1 MSEYSEKRLEESNE
15 MKEKQKKKTVSVRE
29 ASIVLLIIV
38 AAIATG
44 VIGLKISPNIT
55 ILFVIALIL
64 GYAMFRKVPFDQ
76 MHKGIVDGLKPGII
90 PIFIFILVG
99 ALIAVW
105 IQAGIIPTIMVFG
118 FKMISVKW
126 FVPSV
131 FIVCA
136 IVGSA
141 VGSAFTVM
149 STIGIAFFGIGSTL
163 GLNPA
168 LVVGAIVSG
177 SVFGD
182 KMSPLSESTN
192 LAAAIVEADLF
203 KHISSL

>member
-1 MSEYSEKRLEESNE
+1 
-15 MKEKQKKKTVSVRE
+15 
-29 ASIVLLIIV
+29 
-38 AAIATG
+38 
-44 VIGLKISPNIT
+44 
-55 ILFVIALIL
+55 
-64 GYAMFRKVPFDQ
+64 
-76 MHKGIVDGLKPGII
+76 
-90 PIFIFILVG
+90 
-99 ALIAVW
+99 
-105 IQAGIIPTIMVFG
+105 
-118 FKMISVKW
+118 MISVKW

-203 KHISSL
+203 KHIKT